1 MRWPFGPPH
10 LTLKPSKK
18 TKQKKTKKNKTK
30 KNTKKTKK
38 RKTKKEKEK
47 NTKIPKKELFSYQ
60 SKFSFFWQGI
70 QKLPFFDTLAQKTR
84 TQKHYKNRGF
94 SLFFF
99 GKKLCVTKRPFLD
112 KKNPN
117 SEIPVIIFFLAFFSL
132 SKTKN
137 TKICWNPYFYS
148 VLANLKKENFPK
160 INLKHRN
167 LKNPIFAPVFWK
179 RLFLDN
185 CQIIGHKKKTLNDN
199 CVCKISLETT
209 IFIG

>member
-18 TKQKKTKKNKTK
+18 NKTKKNKK
-30 KNTKKTKK
+30 KQKTTQKKQKQEKPRKKKKKTQKYQKK
-38 RKTKKEKEK
+38 S
-47 NTKIPKKELFSYQ
+47 FSVISQ
-60 SKFSFFWQGI
+60 NFLFFWPGI

-160 INLKHRN
+160 INLKTQ
-167 LKNPIFAPVFWK
+167 KFEK
-179 RLFLDN
+179 TQFLHPFFEK
-185 CQIIGHKKKTLNDN
+185 GYL
-199 CVCKISLETT
+199 
-209 IFIG
+209 

>member
-18 TKQKKTKKNKTK
+18 TKQKKQKKKQNKKQHKKNK
-30 KNTKKTKK
+30 
-38 RKTKKEKEK
+38 KKEK
-47 NTKIPKKELFSYQ
+47 PRKKKKKTQKYQKKSFSVISQ
-60 SKFSFFWQGI
+60 NFLFFWQGI

-117 SEIPVIIFFLAFFSL
+117 SEIPVIIFFLAFFL
-132 SKTKN
+132 FQKQKTQKSAE
-137 TKICWNPYFYS
+137 T
-148 VLANLKKENFPK
+148 
-160 INLKHRN
+160 
-167 LKNPIFAPVFWK
+167 PIFIVF
-179 RLFLDN
+179 
-185 CQIIGHKKKTLNDN
+185 
-199 CVCKISLETT
+199 
-209 IFIG
+209 

>member
-18 TKQKKTKKNKTK
+18 NKTKKTKKNKTK
-30 KNTKKTKK
+30 NNTKKQKK

-60 SKFSFFWQGI
+60 SKFSFFLTGYPKI
-70 QKLPFFDTLAQKTR
+70 AFFDTLAQKTR

-137 TKICWNPYFYS
+137 TKIC
-148 VLANLKKENFPK
+148 
-160 INLKHRN
+160 
-167 LKNPIFAPVFWK
+167 
-179 RLFLDN
+179 
-185 CQIIGHKKKTLNDN
+185 
-199 CVCKISLETT
+199 
-209 IFIG
+209 

>member
-18 TKQKKTKKNKTK
+18 NKTKKNKKKKTK
-30 KNTKKTKK
+30 NNTKKTKT

-60 SKFSFFWQGI
+60 SKFSFFLTGYPKI
-70 QKLPFFDTLAQKTR
+70 AFFDTLAQKTR

-117 SEIPVIIFFLAFFSL
+117 SEIPVIIFFSCLFFSF
-132 SKTKN
+132 KN
-137 TKICWNPYFYS
+137 KKHK
-148 VLANLKKENFPK
+148 NL
-160 INLKHRN
+160 LK
-167 LKNPIFAPVFWK
+167 P
-179 RLFLDN
+179 LFL
-185 CQIIGHKKKTLNDN
+185 
-199 CVCKISLETT
+199 
-209 IFIG
+209 